1 MPDDQMRR
9 HAQQHQGYR
18 GARSWLR
25 SSLRAREKVADRRI
39 DQDRQGQLSDA
50 PQIANASEAVQL
62 GRVFIELINAPFL
75 NAGGTPNLSD
85 PDDVVDFERL
95 IELAE
100 PLGPI
105 GSSAPTALIQRQFQL
120 AQ

>member
-1 MPDDQMRR
+1 
-9 HAQQHQGYR
+9 
-18 GARSWLR
+18 
-25 SSLRAREKVADRRI
+25 
-39 DQDRQGQLSDA
+39 
-50 PQIANASEAVQL
+50 VQL

-105 GSSAPTALIQRQFQL
+105 GSSAPTTLIQRQFQL
-120 AQ
+120 AQQVGDLLARRDMAHAWAGAQGCPIESSSAVSPRGKNSR